1 MTMPHSEQKQ
11 LSAKA
16 RKVQG
21 KRACF
26 DEAVIETKA

>member
-1 MTMPHSEQKQ
+1 MTMLHFEQKQ

-16 RKVQG
+16 RKVPSQ
-21 KRACF
+21 RASF